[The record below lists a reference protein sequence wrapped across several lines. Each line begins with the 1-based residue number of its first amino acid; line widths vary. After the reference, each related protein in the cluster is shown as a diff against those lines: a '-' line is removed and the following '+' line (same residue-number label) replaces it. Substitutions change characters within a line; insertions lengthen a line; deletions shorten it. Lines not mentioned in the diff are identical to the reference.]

1 MEWWLIP
8 SIIGVIIAGIAFGVL
23 VSFIYLRIRKQRFSL
38 LQLQKT
44 FKPGGNGF
52 KPALESNTSYR
63 MVLET
68 APAIDET
75 RVGSQTAPVRVQ
87 QAQPV
92 QTETRTASISVN
104 RKPDSVL
111 SEIEANLAIA
121 SRPTSSPLVNY
132 QTDIWNTRRNEFSV
146 LGQEIL
152 RDLTEAYVDMLLAN
166 NIVWLVTELK
176 RDSKELSSS
185 YFRLSAKVAERLQR
199 AMLAIEKTQS

>member
-1 MEWWLIP
+1 M
-8 SIIGVIIAGIAFGVL
+8 
-23 VSFIYLRIRKQRFSL
+23 
-38 LQLQKT
+38 
-44 FKPGGNGF
+44 
-52 KPALESNTSYR
+52 
-63 MVLET
+63 
-68 APAIDET
+68 
-75 RVGSQTAPVRVQ
+75 
-87 QAQPV
+87 
-92 QTETRTASISVN
+92 N